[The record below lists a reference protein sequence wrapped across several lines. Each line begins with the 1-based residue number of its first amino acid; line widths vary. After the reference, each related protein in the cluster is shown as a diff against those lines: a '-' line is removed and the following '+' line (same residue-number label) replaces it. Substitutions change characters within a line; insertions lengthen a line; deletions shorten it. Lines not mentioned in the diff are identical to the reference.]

1 MKRKKIGL
9 ALGAGGYRGLAHI
22 GVIKALEENNIPI
35 DCLAGSSAGALVGG
49 AYLAL
54 GDIKKLEKLF
64 LKLDFKQLIGALSDF
79 SIRAGVLRGDKV
91 ISFIEENIGKHK
103 IENLPKPFAAVTTNL
118 FSGQTSPI
126 MRGNLAAAIRASG
139 SVPLAFEPVTY
150 KNERYIDGVFS
161 MPVPVSIAK
170 SLGAEKVIA
179 VNLYNH
185 MFPLEKEPE
194 KKNRVSMLEV
204 GKVTRNLLIY
214 NLALNCAREA
224 EVVIN
229 PKVNNSGINLRGL
242 VIAQEKPLA
251 NKKMIKAGYW
261 ATQKVMT
268 QIKGLI

>member
-35 DCLAGSSAGALVGG
+35 DCLAGSSAGALIGG

-54 GDIKKLEKLF
+54 GDIKKLEELF
-64 LKLDFKQLIGALSDF
+64 LKLDFKQLISALFDF
-79 SIRAGVLRGDKV
+79 SIKAGVLRGNRA
-91 ISFIEENIGKHK
+91 ISFIEEKIGKHS
-103 IENLPKPFAAVTTNL
+103 IEDLPKPFAAVTTNL

-126 MRGNLAAAIRASG
+126 MKGDLAAAIRASG
-139 SVPLAFEPVTY
+139 SVPLTFEPVTH
-150 KNERYIDGVFS
+150 KGERYIDGVFS

-185 MFPLEKEPE
+185 MFPLKKEPE
-194 KKNRVSMLEV
+194 KKDRVSMLEV
-204 GKVTRNLLIY
+204 GKVTHNLLIY

-224 EVVIN
+224 EVVIK
-229 PKVNNSGINLRGL
+229 PKVKNSGGNFRGF
-242 VIAQEKPLA
+242 VT
-251 NKKMIKAGYW
+251 NKSAIKAGYL
-261 ATQKVMT
+261 ATKRIMEK
-268 QIKGLI
+268 IKKII